1 MVARKVDVAG
11 FNAIVDNLTIGSS
24 GAIEGTA
31 GSTFFAGTFTT
42 FSQTEAEL
50 IKATAYFKRSAT
62 QALVPLGTAQSM
74 FDVGLIGLDDF
85 SRLLVLHGYS
95 SGESSIDQWN
105 ADVDAAIDDD
115 LGTDW
120 TALWELYA
128 FSKEQAAASAAT
140 TKANNAAAK
149 ALAAKTKLAAA
160 QAKAAA
166 VLADA
171 EFKGISQA
179 QFETLVLDGL
189 KTIPQYQAYLTSR
202 GLAPDNVQAFTT
214 ILQAKLQA
222 AGAANT
228 ATGLVVG
235 GSTAKGLS
243 VSQLAA
249 AVKAGYLTIADYV
262 DQLQTLGYSAEDAQI
277 LGQVLQT
284 QIDAAAVKA
293 ATSGAAAAALG
304 QRGLSLAQEENAVLL
319 GLQTLDQYQAQL
331 AAAGF
336 APEAQQLLV
345 AELQAKLATTQAA
358 AAKKLASS
366 GLPGTKPLNLAEKE
380 KLVRAGILTP
390 ADYQQ
395 ALVDAGYNSDDVA
408 SQMQLLQLVLNND
421 QHVAAASGK
430 SAALYTSGGLSLA
443 DLRTAVKLG
452 VVPIAIYDQ
461 ALTAAGVTGSDAA
474 VLHASLAAQLA
485 NSVATAAAQKR
496 IGALLTAAGEDLASL
511 EAQVLAGTLSQPA
524 FAATLSAAGVSGA
537 DQAGLLAQL
546 ADEQANQVVTTQ
558 LVAGASAK
566 AAAKGLSLA
575 QEAAAVKAGVL
586 DISDYQSFV
595 AGLGYDPADVAVLV
609 ATEADKLGVTPPPPL
624 STPASS

>member
-1 MVARKVDVAG
+1 MTPFEPTGTEVPPPGPFDVPTPDVPNANFQTIGGDFAKGAFSQIDSSTWLANLLQWVAAILSRFIVTLLLWVEKLIAWAIGLVFKIWNSAEGGTDTIAAAALSGIFKTSVSPAQFEQVGQASPAAGLQQDLFSVLTKALGADFVGAAAKPISPSSAGADQFMQTTMRMAIEGWMQGWLFEAGSFGYVKHFGDLKDILERTLGLGRLARRVMGPPVKILVEDPLTWLLNSTYLPTQLGQGVAIKEYLRGQIDLPTLTKILSYAGVPSANIPALINDARPHLGVGNLVELVNGGAMDQDAAIQELQNAGYDNTTAQLLWRAEQFTRQRALTLQYVAAAEAAMVARKVDVAG

-189 KTIPQYQAYLTSR
+189 KTIPQY
-202 GLAPDNVQAFTT
+202 
-214 ILQAKLQA
+214 
-222 AGAANT
+222 
-228 ATGLVVG
+228 
-235 GSTAKGLS
+235 
-243 VSQLAA
+243 
-249 AVKAGYLTIADYV
+249 
-262 DQLQTLGYSAEDAQI
+262 
-277 LGQVLQT
+277 
-284 QIDAAAVKA
+284 
-293 ATSGAAAAALG
+293 
-304 QRGLSLAQEENAVLL
+304 
-319 GLQTLDQYQAQL
+319 
-331 AAAGF
+331 
-336 APEAQQLLV
+336 
-345 AELQAKLATTQAA
+345 
-358 AAKKLASS
+358 
-366 GLPGTKPLNLAEKE
+366 
-380 KLVRAGILTP
+380 
-390 ADYQQ
+390 
-395 ALVDAGYNSDDVA
+395 
-408 SQMQLLQLVLNND
+408 
-421 QHVAAASGK
+421 
-430 SAALYTSGGLSLA
+430 
-443 DLRTAVKLG
+443 
-452 VVPIAIYDQ
+452 
-461 ALTAAGVTGSDAA
+461 
-474 VLHASLAAQLA
+474 
-485 NSVATAAAQKR
+485 
-496 IGALLTAAGEDLASL
+496 
-511 EAQVLAGTLSQPA
+511 
-524 FAATLSAAGVSGA
+524 
-537 DQAGLLAQL
+537 
-546 ADEQANQVVTTQ
+546 
-558 LVAGASAK
+558 
-566 AAAKGLSLA
+566 
-575 QEAAAVKAGVL
+575 
-586 DISDYQSFV
+586 
-595 AGLGYDPADVAVLV
+595 
-609 ATEADKLGVTPPPPL
+609 
-624 STPASS
+624 